1 MSEASKATSTNVDS
15 TRRRPEDITVLI
27 VDDEVDITN
36 YLGSV
41 LTDAG
46 MNVLIAHDG
55 DEALNSLKRQVPDLI
70 SLDLVMPG
78 KSGIRV
84 LMELRKNREWSRIP
98 VIIVTAHAR
107 DPKVQR
113 DIRESLSESTMVG
126 PSLYLEKPVTPRS
139 YLRSICDILGVEAA
153 TEGLMSAN
161 SSDSMRDEVR
171 ELLDNADA
179 TTLEAV
185 LGRLREE
192 GFEAKDRKDS

>member
-1 MSEASKATSTNVDS
+1 MTEASKGNSETVDS
-15 TRRRPEDITVLI
+15 QHRRPEDVTVLI

-36 YLGSV
+36 YLGTV

-55 DEALNSLKRQVPDLI
+55 DEALGVLKSQVPDLI

-84 LMELRKNREWSRIP
+84 MMELRKNRAWSRIP

-113 DIRESLSESTMVG
+113 DLRESLSESTMVG
-126 PSLYLEKPVTPRS
+126 PSLYLEKPVTPQS
-139 YLRSICDILGVEAA
+139 YLKSICDIVGVEAEL
-153 TEGLMSAN
+153 EGPMFGD
-161 SSDSMRDEVR
+161 SSESLRSEAR
-171 ELLDNADA
+171 QLLDNADA
-179 TTLEAV
+179 ATLEAV

-192 GFEAKDRKDS
+192 SGDDP

>member
-1 MSEASKATSTNVDS
+1 MSEASKTTGTNVD
-15 TRRRPEDITVLI
+15 RPHRRPEDITILI
-27 VDDEVDITN
+27 VDDEVDITK
-36 YLGSV
+36 YLGTV

-55 DEALNSLKRQVPDLI
+55 DEALDALKRQVPDLI

-113 DIRESLSESTMVG
+113 DLRETLADSTMVG
-126 PSLYLEKPVTPRS
+126 PSLYLEKPVTPQS
-139 YLRSICDILGVEAA
+139 YLRSIRCQDRGTDVRRLQQIVARRGEAA
-153 TEGLMSAN
+153 PRRRRPSNPGSCPGSIAG
-161 SSDSMRDEVR
+161 
-171 ELLDNADA
+171 
-179 TTLEAV
+179 
-185 LGRLREE
+185 GRH
-192 GFEAKDRKDS
+192 GDRGR

>member
-1 MSEASKATSTNVDS
+1 MSEVSKTTSTNVDNP
-15 TRRRPEDITVLI
+15 RRRPEDMTVLI

-36 YLGSV
+36 YLGTV

-84 LMELRKNREWSRIP
+84 LMELRKNRDWSRIP

-113 DIRESLSESTMVG
+113 DLRETLADSTMVG
-126 PSLYLEKPVTPRS
+126 PSLYLEKPVTPQS
-139 YLRSICDILGVEAA
+139 YLRSICDILDVEAV
-153 TEGLMSAN
+153 EGLMSAD
-161 SSDSMRDEVR
+161 SGESMRDEAR
-171 ELLDNADA
+171 QLLDNADA
-179 TTLEAV
+179 ATLEAV
-185 LGRLREE
+185 LGRLRAE
-192 GFEAKDRKDS
+192 GFEAEDSEDS

>member
-1 MSEASKATSTNVDS
+1 MSEVSKTTSTNVDNP
-15 TRRRPEDITVLI
+15 RRRPEDMTVLI

-36 YLGSV
+36 YLGTV

-84 LMELRKNREWSRIP
+84 LMELRKNRDWSRIP

-113 DIRESLSESTMVG
+113 DLRETLADSTMVG
-126 PSLYLEKPVTPRS
+126 PSLYLEKPVTPQS
-139 YLRSICDILGVEAA
+139 YLRSICDILGVEAV
-153 TEGLMSAN
+153 EGLMSAD
-161 SSDSMRDEVR
+161 SGESMRDEAR
-171 ELLDNADA
+171 QLLDNADA
-179 TTLEAV
+179 ATLEAV
-185 LGRLREE
+185 LGRLRAE
-192 GFEAKDRKDS
+192 GFEAEDSEDS